1 MNIEP
6 LLATLLSAAW
16 LGEVLTPLQGLG
28 AGLMLAAIVA
38 FQIWR

>member
-1 MNIEP
+1 MNLEP
-6 LLATLLSAAW
+6 LLATLLSAPL

-28 AGLMLAAIVA
+28 AAMMLAAIVA